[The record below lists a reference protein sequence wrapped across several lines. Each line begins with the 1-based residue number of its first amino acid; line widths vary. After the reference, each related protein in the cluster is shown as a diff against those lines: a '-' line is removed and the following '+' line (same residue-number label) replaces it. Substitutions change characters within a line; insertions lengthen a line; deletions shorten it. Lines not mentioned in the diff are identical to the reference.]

1 MLKNSL
7 SPSDSDSLQFLYFKI
22 CYLEEYQNLQ
32 VLSNTFLRMCLSSWK
47 RLDFNDHL
55 QMHCIFLTAVEL
67 HATNSAKRNTAF
79 TNRNSRDIKAFLT
92 MEKALAALFPLRC
105 SLHLGFPALNIKQ
118 TSHDLS
124 CLQELRKNVLNA
136 DNRSC
141 PRVVLANFS
150 VLKAKS

>member
-92 MEKALAALFPLRC
+92 IEK
-105 SLHLGFPALNIKQ
+105 SLGSTFSSQMFLTFRISSSKHKIDKSWSFLP
-118 TSHDLS
+118 
-124 CLQELRKNVLNA
+124 
-136 DNRSC
+136 
-141 PRVVLANFS
+141 PRTKKKCVKCWQSLMS
-150 VLKAKS
+150 KSGVS